1 MKTNLLTEE
10 KQNCGLQRKFAR
22 PGFCI
27 PGIALLFCAMLFH
40 PVAALALGTRIPN
53 QDPEAIAR
61 GNAFV
66 ATADNPSAIYYNPAG
81 ITQLDGVNAQFGT
94 HIISINSTYE
104 APGGGTYHS
113 KFGVQAVPEFYLTD
127 KLKDYPI
134 SLGFGIYAP
143 YGLAIHWPD
152 NVPFK
157 MAGMQAALT
166 YVSLN
171 PVVAWKVCDQL
182 SIAAGPT
189 FNVAQVMFRQ
199 AVDPAGDKFQ
209 FHGDDHD
216 FGYTAGLMWQPVE
229 KWSFGANYH
238 SATKMNFSGTSSAL
252 GLPGGGSTTAE
263 FPFAQFVMGGIS
275 FRPTTNWNFEAD
287 VDWTQW
293 HALSNVQFNGTPFGS
308 VNFPFHWKSSFMVGV
323 GGTRYLDNG
332 YFASA
337 GYFFSQNSTSEGSF
351 NPLIPDTDLHVGSLG
366 FGHKGQHWSWTLAAQ
381 IITGPPRTVATDS
394 DFPTANGRY
403 QWMNGAF
410 NFSIGY
416 HF

>member
-27 PGIALLFCAMLFH
+27 PGIALLFCAMLFN
-40 PVAALALGTRIPN
+40 PTPAQALGFRIPN

-166 YVSLN
+166 YVSLH

-252 GLPGGGSTTAE
+252 G
-263 FPFAQFVMGGIS
+263 
-275 FRPTTNWNFEAD
+275 
-287 VDWTQW
+287 
-293 HALSNVQFNGTPFGS
+293 
-308 VNFPFHWKSSFMVGV
+308 
-323 GGTRYLDNG
+323 
-332 YFASA
+332 
-337 GYFFSQNSTSEGSF
+337 
-351 NPLIPDTDLHVGSLG
+351 
-366 FGHKGQHWSWTLAAQ
+366 
-381 IITGPPRTVATDS
+381 
-394 DFPTANGRY
+394 
-403 QWMNGAF
+403 
-410 NFSIGY
+410 
-416 HF
+416 